1 MQQTSRVHAVNRWI
15 RQCDSFV
22 LNSLMASHLR
32 IRSKVFTM
40 TQQSEMLWL
49 EPSLILSQACSLS
62 SSHND
67 LPAVSPA
74 LEPLNLFCQLFT
86 GNHLVGDTL
95 WPLELKFQHS
105 AQTFHSSFAVICIFS
120 PQHLPLFYYVFYL
133 VQRIQTFNHRQVLF
147 REQNKKKILLDSFY
161 QDSITLQQQRKKC
174 QKMLEEILRF

>member
-1 MQQTSRVHAVNRWI
+1 MQQTSRVYAVNRWI

-49 EPSLILSQACSLS
+49 EPSLILSQPCSLS

-67 LPAVSPA
+67 LPAVSSA
-74 LEPLNLFCQLFT
+74 LEPLNLFANAFCQLFT

-120 PQHLPLFYYVFYL
+120 P
-133 VQRIQTFNHRQVLF
+133 
-147 REQNKKKILLDSFY
+147 
-161 QDSITLQQQRKKC
+161 
-174 QKMLEEILRF
+174 

>member
-1 MQQTSRVHAVNRWI
+1 
-15 RQCDSFV
+15 
-22 LNSLMASHLR
+22 MASHLR

-49 EPSLILSQACSLS
+49 EPGLILPRPCSLS

-67 LPAVSPA
+67 LLAVSPA
-74 LEPLNLFCQLFT
+74 LEPLNLFANAFCQLFT

-120 PQHLPLFYYVFYL
+120 PQNLPLFYYVFYL
-133 VQRIQTFNHRQVLF
+133 VQRIQTFNHTQVLSEN
-147 REQNKKKILLDSFY
+147 RIK
-161 QDSITLQQQRKKC
+161 RKSS
-174 QKMLEEILRF
+174 LTHFTRTA